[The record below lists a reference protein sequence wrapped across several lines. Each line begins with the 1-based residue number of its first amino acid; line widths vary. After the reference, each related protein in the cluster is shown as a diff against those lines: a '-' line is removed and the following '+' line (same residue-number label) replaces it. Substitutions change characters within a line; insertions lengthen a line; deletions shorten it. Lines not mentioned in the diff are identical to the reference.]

1 MLRLRTLA
9 LLLFAVAFALPAAA
23 QNAALMGTFTYNQAA
38 SDNVNTAIDAA
49 VRPMNAL
56 LRPIAR
62 GRLRSTNQPYRRI
75 VIASQ
80 GTQTSV
86 TTDSRA
92 AILTPSNGNSIRW
105 RREDGETLN
114 VSTSW
119 QGDKLV
125 QTFRAD
131 DGTRVNSYQMNPDG
145 TMTMTVTITSGR
157 LPRPLTYRLAFT
169 KQ

>member
-1 MLRLRTLA
+1 MTRLRTFA
-9 LLLFAVAFALPAAA
+9 LLLVALAFAIPAAA
-23 QNAALMGTFTYNQAA
+23 QNAALSGTFTLNQQA

-62 GRLRSTNQPYRRI
+62 GRLRSTNQPYRRV
-75 VIASQ
+75 VIAAQ
-80 GTQTSV
+80 GSQTSI

-119 QGDKLV
+119 QGDRLV

-131 DGTRVNSYQMNPDG
+131 DGTRVNTYKMNADG
-145 TMTMTVTITSGR
+145 SMTMSVTITSGR
-157 LPRPLTYRLAFT
+157 LPRPLTYNLVYA

>member
-1 MLRLRTLA
+1 MTRLRPLA
-9 LLLFAVAFALPAAA
+9 LLLFAVAFALPATA

-62 GRLRSTNQPYRRI
+62 GRLRSTNQPYRRL

-80 GTQTSV
+80 GAQTSV
-86 TTDSRA
+86 TTDTRA
-92 AILTPSNGNSIRW
+92 AILTPSNGNAVRW

-131 DGTRVNSYQMNPDG
+131 DGTRVNSYQMNADG
-145 TMTMTVTITSGR
+145 SMTMTVTITSGR
-157 LPRPLTYRLAFT
+157 LPRPLTYRLAFA